1 MTTIILKSEYDNKP
15 IELEL
20 SLPLLDVREDLE
32 DMAFDYVEDNSF
44 DAEDIVNYLYNNDN
58 LVSLEY
64 HISDEPVFTT
74 LKNLDLNKYD

>member
-74 LKNLDLNKYD
+74 LKNLELNK